1 MLLFGFSDTPKELAE
16 KRPKVVAE
24 FERLQKRMKPLQD
37 IFSKE
42 EVSEQLQS
50 SRDTKQLV
58 DFLVEK
64 HGLKMDMID
73 TCYTFA
79 KFCYEICQYPVS
91 IYLFIFNTLNVL
103 SLM

>member
-1 MLLFGFSDTPKELAE
+1 
-16 KRPKVVAE
+16 
-24 FERLQKRMKPLQD
+24 MKPLQD

-79 KFCYEICQYPVS
+79 KFCYEICQYPVGFLP
-91 IYLFIFNTLNVL
+91 LFPPKLNKL
-103 SLM
+103 SQHSESVD